1 MLEQDM
7 RGFRSIISL
16 PHSISQSE
24 KLLPAI
30 VISSHMEEKQSMYR
44 LKSLKEKTLSLRVFC
59 RGRKA

>member
-1 MLEQDM
+1 M
-7 RGFRSIISL
+7 RGFRSITSL

-30 VISSHMEEKQSMYR
+30 VIGSHMEEKQSKYR
-44 LKSLKEKTLSLRVFC
+44 LKSLKEKALSLRLFC

>member
-1 MLEQDM
+1 M
-7 RGFRSIISL
+7 RGFRSITSL

-24 KLLPAI
+24 KLFPAI
-30 VISSHMEEKQSMYR
+30 VISSHIEEKQSMYR